1 MKKCKICHVNEASRH
16 RTICCS
22 CRYLHEKQNDPI
34 GVAYRRLKSHAKKRG
49 KQFSLTKFQFAE
61 FCIKSEYSVKKGL
74 YKDSLHIDRIDENKG
89 YHYDNIQVLT
99 NTQNVKKYCK
109 WVERNRDGVNIFTT
123 QIRVELS
130 QCNFSDVPF

>member
-16 RTICCS
+16 RTMCS
-22 CRYLHEKQNDPI
+22 QCRYLHEKQLDLI
-34 GVAYRRLKSHAKKRG
+34 GVAYRRLKSHAKSRNKE
-49 KQFSLTKFQFAE
+49 FSLTKEQFSE
-61 FCIKSEYSVKKGL
+61 FCIKSEYAIRKGIS
-74 YKDSLHIDRIDENKG
+74 KDSLHIDRVDENKG
-89 YHYDNIQVLT
+89 YHIDNIQVLT